1 MNFSTANAAA
11 FTFTYSNFCFSTQI
25 LTCNCKKARQDLTK
39 LGAITLLCCALFLY
53 ILSLKS
59 WSYHRSSKSPM
70 Q

>member
-25 LTCNCKKARQDLTK
+25 LTCNCKKARQDLSK
-39 LGAITLLCCALFLY
+39 LGAITLLYCALFLY
-53 ILSLKS
+53 ILKS
-59 WSYHRSSKSPM
+59 WSYYRSSKSPM